1 MSNIIRP
8 LFGDKSTKT
17 PTEQPK
23 TKPEQVD
30 QQMFSWECLK
40 APMFISS
47 IISPQEKMELIKLLN
62 SLPQMV
68 PLGYL
73 VELQKQGVTL
83 DQFLEQTIKQC

>member
-8 LFGDKSTKT
+8 MFGNKGAKT

-40 APMFISS
+40 APMNVSS
-47 IISPQEKMELIKLLN
+47 IISPQEKLELVKLLN
-62 SLPQMV
+62 ILPQMV

-83 DQFLEQTIKQC
+83 DQFLEQVIKQG